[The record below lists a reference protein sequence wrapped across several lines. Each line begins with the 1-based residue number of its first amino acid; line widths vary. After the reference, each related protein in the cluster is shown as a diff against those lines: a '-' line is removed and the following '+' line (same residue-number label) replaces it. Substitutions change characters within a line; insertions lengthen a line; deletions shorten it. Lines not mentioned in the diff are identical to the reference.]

1 MKERVI
7 KISILIALIILCI
20 IQISIVWLGDM
31 SSPNFLDTKTVTTEE
46 TGIPPKNIWVNL
58 ALAYKISENN
68 REYDYL
74 IHELFGELRN
84 QKRALKFE
92 AETEMSYADLIGK
105 QGILYEYAVPL
116 TLEEIIGN
124 KIPKYDEQIVAEQL
138 FVDLSSNNE
147 NKVVIYL
154 IAAKGNKIHKA
165 ILYTSLMGHSKVM
178 SSLSN
183 EEVAKKLTSYQP
195 SITSFERH
203 GNVEGNVFLPE
214 ISEAKPLTYQK
225 LMITNTLEAM
235 EKEDK
240 MDLLEEYVT
249 SFFTNPLLKQIDEK
263 SDGTIIFSEN
273 LRAIVKYNPIGTMEF
288 NILTPNEENRLTQFE
303 RLQKVTQFI
312 DSCTAIPEYLKKGL
326 YLTGIRRREGQE
338 YIYHFNYKYNGFQI
352 QMKEEVKKQL
362 GLDSTLEL
370 TIKDNQVIK
379 GKWILLDIKTV
390 GYQGTVAEDIT
401 RSYGEIFDA
410 MNNMGVKKGAGTL
423 KLSNLE
429 CSYIVNQLESDL
441 EFDWLVTY
449 GNKWY
454 YP

>member
-1 MKERVI
+1 MKERVV
-7 KISILIALIILCI
+7 KISILIALIILCM
-20 IQISIVWLGDM
+20 IQIAILWLGDM

-46 TGIPPKNIWVNL
+46 IGIRPKNIWVNL
-58 ALAYKISENN
+58 ALGYKISENN

-74 IHELFGELRN
+74 IHELFSEVRS
-84 QKRALKFE
+84 QKRALKFV
-92 AETEMSYADLIGK
+92 AEKELSYADLTGK

-116 TLEEIIGN
+116 TLEEIIGS
-124 KIPKYDEQIVAEQL
+124 KIPKYDGQIVVEQL

-147 NKVVIYL
+147 NKVVLYL
-154 IAAKGNKIHKA
+154 IAAKGDKLHKA

-178 SSLSN
+178 SSLSRD
-183 EEVAKKLTSYQP
+183 EEAKKWTSYQP
-195 SITSFERH
+195 SITSLRRH

-225 LMITNTLEAM
+225 LMITNTLEAI

-240 MDLLEEYVT
+240 IDLLEEYVT

-288 NILTPNEENRLTQFE
+288 NILAPDEENKLTKFE
-303 RLQKVTQFI
+303 RLQKVKQFI
-312 DSCTAIPEYLKKGL
+312 NSCTAIPEYLKKGL
-326 YLTGIRRREGQE
+326 YLAGVRRQEGQE

-352 QMKEEVKKQL
+352 HMKEEVKKQL
-362 GLDSTLEL
+362 GLDSALEL
-370 TIKDNQVIK
+370 TIKNNQVIK
-379 GKWILLDIKTV
+379 GKWILLDIKPV
-390 GYQGTVAEDIT
+390 EHQGSATEDIT
-401 RSYGEIFDA
+401 RSYSEIFDA
-410 MNNMGVKKGAGTL
+410 MNNMGVNKGTGTL

-441 EFDWLVTY
+441 KFDWLVTY
-449 GNKWY
+449 GNMLY